1 MRTSTIER
9 NTAET
14 KIRLRLNI
22 DGTGKSSINTGSG
35 FLDHMLTLFSRHGRF
50 DLEIECD
57 GDTHVDLH
65 HTTEDVGIC
74 LGKAF
79 SECLGDK
86 KGIERYG
93 DIILPMDEV
102 LMICAVD
109 ISGRD
114 WLGFNVELPARKVGD
129 FDTELAEEFMLG
141 FVRNSGITLHFRQL
155 DGKNTHHIIEAVF
168 KAFGRAL
175 GKAVSVN
182 KEYADEVPSTKGIL

>member
-1 MRTSTIER
+1 MRTAVIER

-22 DGTGKSSINTGSG
+22 DGTGKSVINTGSG

-50 DLEIECD
+50 DLELECI

-79 SECLGDK
+79 SECIGDK

-102 LMICAVD
+102 LMVCAAD

-114 WLGFNVELPARKVGD
+114 YLGFSVDLPAQKVGD
-129 FDTELAEEFMLG
+129 FDTELTEEFMLG
-141 FVRNSGITLHFRQL
+141 FVRNSGVTLHFKQL
-155 DGKNTHHIIEAVF
+155 SGKNTHHIIEAMF
-168 KAFGRAL
+168 KAFGRVMK
-175 GKAVSVN
+175 KAVSIN
-182 KEYADEVPSTKGIL
+182 KEYADEVPSTKGVL

>member
-50 DLEIECD
+50 DLELECD

>member
-50 DLEIECD
+50 DLELECD

-141 FVRNSGITLHFRQL
+141 FVRNSGITLHFRQF

>member
-50 DLEIECD
+50 DLELECD

-114 WLGFNVELPARKVGD
+114 CLGFNVELPARKVGD